1 MHTCLWIFESRT
13 GWIPHNKF
21 LHCLKAHTTCTNN
34 QKRSCYVDNEF
45 ITYTESEVES
55 IQDLIKEIND
65 AIRPYQQ
72 IIKVT
77 NDELT
82 NEEVLIFLSLGYDDA
97 TKAQNVFSANELEF
111 FRLLIEQ
118 IMTTES
124 RQVTRIHAINI
135 VGSMK
140 SSFTKTD
147 AEVSIQFC
155 LAILVA
161 FESWQSRLNAAIL
174 SHCPGASRLRL
185 HRVLYTNTYRVMR
198 CCPVATAKIPKRKR
212 YLRG

>member
-1 MHTCLWIFESRT
+1 M
-13 GWIPHNKF
+13 
-21 LHCLKAHTTCTNN
+21 
-34 QKRSCYVDNEF
+34 
-45 ITYTESEVES
+45 
-55 IQDLIKEIND
+55 IKEIND

-155 LAILVA
+155 
-161 FESWQSRLNAAIL
+161 
-174 SHCPGASRLRL
+174 
-185 HRVLYTNTYRVMR
+185 
-198 CCPVATAKIPKRKR
+198 
-212 YLRG
+212 